1 MIAFVVFLSVCVA
14 TVLLWIGFII
24 SFFINGQI
32 SSNAGYIVGL
42 MGLFL
47 PFVVIVMALT
57 FMYMALELKRLQLK
71 INDWIR
77 ALKCDVLNDPV
88 AVHEQIGQ
96 LVQAQI
102 KDDEPAVM
110 NISKDEPISK
120 YQNMELPEDV
130 ALRFK

>member
-1 MIAFVVFLSVCVA
+1 MIFLVSFFSVCVA
-14 TVLLWIGFII
+14 SVLLWTVFII
-24 SFFINGQI
+24 SYFSNGQI
-32 SSNAGYIVGL
+32 TQNAAYILGL

-47 PFVVIVMALT
+47 PFVVIAMGVAFIYQT
-57 FMYMALELKRLQLK
+57 LELKRLQLK
-71 INDWIR
+71 ISDWIKT
-77 ALKCDVLNDPV
+77 LKCDILNDTE

-96 LVQAQI
+96 LVQAQMQ
-102 KDDEPAVM
+102 EPPAVL

>member
-14 TVLLWIGFII
+14 TVLLWSGFII
-24 SFFINGQI
+24 SFFINGQM

-47 PFVVIVMALT
+47 PLVVIVMALS

-102 KDDEPAVM
+102 KDDGPAVM
-110 NISKDEPISK
+110 SISKDEPISK

>member
-1 MIAFVVFLSVCVA
+1 
-14 TVLLWIGFII
+14 
-24 SFFINGQI
+24 
-32 SSNAGYIVGL
+32 
-42 MGLFL
+42 
-47 PFVVIVMALT
+47 MALS

-102 KDDEPAVM
+102 KDDGPAVM
-110 NISKDEPISK
+110 SISKDEPISK